1 MDYMQHQI
9 PSTEAL
15 MALAGNLDEN
25 IQYIEKRLAVEIQVR
40 ENNLI
45 ISGKKAEICDRL
57 INNLFMLI
65 QMGHRIDGQKIDYAI
80 EMIQVDLNS
89 DILALYQHTICVT
102 PSGQVVTPKT
112 LGQKKYLEL
121 IENKD
126 LVFGLGPAGTG
137 KTYLAVAMAI
147 RAFKNKQVKKIIITR
162 PAIEAGEN
170 LGYLPGN
177 LQMKV
182 EPYLRPVYDAMTQML
197 GQDAFEHYR
206 ERGFIEIAPL
216 AYMRGRTLD
225 NAFIV
230 LDEAQNTTIQQMKM
244 FLTRFGYGSKVIIN
258 GDVTQVDLKSAD
270 QSGLQHATSI
280 LGELDEIGIMN
291 FTEQDVVRH
300 GLVKKIIS
308 CYEESGE

>member
-1 MDYMQHQI
+1 MKTKQQEI

-25 IQYIEKRLAVEIQVR
+25 IAYIENRLNVEIQVK
-40 ENNLI
+40 ENNLV
-45 ISGKKAEICDRL
+45 ISGEEVEVCDRL
-57 INNLFMLI
+57 LNNLFMLI

-89 DILALYQHTICVT
+89 DILELYQHVICVT
-102 PSGQVVTPKT
+102 PSGQSVTPKT
-112 LGQKKYLEL
+112 IGQKSYLEL

-147 RAFKNKQVKKIIITR
+147 RAFKNKEVKKIIITR

-182 EPYLRPVYDAMTQML
+182 EPYLRPVYDAMTNML
-197 GQDAFEHYR
+197 GQDAFDHYR

-225 NAFIV
+225 HAFIV

-244 FLTRFGYGSKVIIN
+244 FLTRFGYGSKVVIN
-258 GDVTQVDLKSAD
+258 GDVTQVDLNNTD
-270 QSGLQHATSI
+270 LSGLSHAISV
-280 LGELDEIGIMN
+280 LDDLKEIGIMQ
-291 FTEQDVVRH
+291 FTDQDVVRH
-300 GLVKKIIS
+300 GLVKKIIN
-308 CYEESGE
+308 CYEASGQ